1 MAYSLRTTAPFRADL
16 VGSFLRPAK
25 LKQARLFFRDGII
38 TKEQLTQVEDECI
51 KDLVQKQIA
60 SGLELITDGE
70 FRRSWWHFDFFWGL
84 NGVKKSIIKKGYA
97 FHDEETRPE
106 TARLV
111 GKISGENHP
120 FVEHFK
126 FLYALKNDKVLP
138 RQTIPAPAQLLA
150 VLLNVRNNDET
161 SNLRDIYPDDQ
172 SLIDDI
178 AKAYRQVISDLYQA
192 GCRNVQFDDCTW
204 PVLCDENFVK
214 AHPNLNV
221 DELLEKYLAA
231 NNQALE
237 GAPSDLSLTTHICR
251 GNYHST
257 YFAQGGYDKVAKLL
271 FGSEKVSAFYL
282 EYDDERS
289 GDFKPLALIPQD
301 KLVVLGLITSKRP
314 ELEDKEIIKKRI
326 LEASKYIDLDR
337 LCLSP
342 QCGFSSTE
350 EGNKLTEDDEWKKI
364 KLVQEIAHEVWY

>member
-1 MAYSLRTTAPFRADL
+1 MTYSLRTTAPFRADL

-38 TKEQLTQVEDECI
+38 TQEQLTQVEDECI

-84 NGVKKSIIKKGYA
+84 NGVEKRIIKKGYA

-178 AKAYRQVISDLYQA
+178 AKAYRQVILDLYKA

-237 GAPSDLSLTTHICR
+237 GAPADLSLTTHICR

-271 FGSEKVSAFYL
+271 FGNEKVSAFYL

-289 GDFKPLALIPQD
+289 GDFKPLAYIPQN

-314 ELEDKEIIKKRI
+314 KLEDKEFIKKRI
-326 LEASKYIDLDR
+326 LEASEYVDLDR

-350 EGNKLTEDDEWKKI
+350 EGNKLTEEDEWKKI

>member
-1 MAYSLRTTAPFRADL
+1 MTYSLRTTAPFRADL

-38 TKEQLTQVEDECI
+38 TQEQLTQVEDECI

-60 SGLELITDGE
+60 RGLELITDGE

-84 NGVKKSIIKKGYA
+84 NGVEKRIIKKGYA

-178 AKAYRQVISDLYQA
+178 AKAYRQVILDLYKA

-214 AHPNLNV
+214 THPNLNV

-237 GAPSDLSLTTHICR
+237 GAPTDLSLTTHICR

-271 FGSEKVSAFYL
+271 FGNEKVNAFYL

-289 GDFKPLALIPQD
+289 GDFKPLAYIPQD

-314 ELEDKEIIKKRI
+314 KLEDKEFIKKRI
-326 LEASKYIDLDR
+326 LEASEYVDLDR

-350 EGNKLTEDDEWKKI
+350 EGNKLTEEDEWKKI